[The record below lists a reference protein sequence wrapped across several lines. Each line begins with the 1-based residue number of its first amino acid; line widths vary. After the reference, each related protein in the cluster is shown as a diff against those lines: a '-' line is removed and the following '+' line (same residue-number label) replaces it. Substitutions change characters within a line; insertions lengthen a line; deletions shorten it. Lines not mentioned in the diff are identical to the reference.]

1 MKKYIKVVG
10 AVILKDDKILC
21 AQRSESMSL
30 PLLWEFPGGKIES
43 DELPEEAL
51 KRELKEEMNCEINVL
66 NKVVTTVHEYDF
78 ATIELTTFYSRLI
91 SDGINLTEHKQIKW
105 LSTHDL
111 NSLEWAPAD
120 IPAVK
125 IIMENA

>member
-10 AVILKDDKILC
+10 AVILKDNKILC

-105 LSTHDL
+105 LSAHDL